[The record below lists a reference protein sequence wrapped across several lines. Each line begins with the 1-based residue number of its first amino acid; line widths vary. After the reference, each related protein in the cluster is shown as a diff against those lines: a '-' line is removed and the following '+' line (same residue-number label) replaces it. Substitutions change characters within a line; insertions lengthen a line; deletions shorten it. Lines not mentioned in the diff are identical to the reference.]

1 MTNPKWFLLRHFFA
15 RHWKSFLLEVAIAFL
30 VIVLAFAVTLW
41 IAIEIEQGSDKD
53 PQRYTVHF
61 DGIDYQDLERD
72 FHGLSRS
79 RSEYKTKAGKRIEF
93 HGNFYEVEQ

>member
-1 MTNPKWFLLRHFFA
+1 VAAATTVTVWFSIEFA
-15 RHWKSFLLEVAIAFL
+15 IG
-30 VIVLAFAVTLW
+30 FAGFVP
-41 IAIEIEQGSDKD
+41 AEKD

-61 DGIDYQDLERD
+61 DGIDYQDLTRD
-72 FHGLSRS
+72 YHGLSRS

>member
-1 MTNPKWFLLRHFFA
+1 VKF
-15 RHWKSFLLEVAIAFL
+15 EVIDYIGAAW
-30 VIVLAFAVTLW
+30 VCIVLVVLVAYLIKLT
-41 IAIEIEQGSDKD
+41 EPYYGEPRD

-93 HGNFYEVEQ
+93 HGSFYEVEQ

>member
-1 MTNPKWFLLRHFFA
+1 VKF
-15 RHWKSFLLEVAIAFL
+15 EVIDYIGAAW
-30 VIVLAFAVTLW
+30 VCIVLVVLVAYLIKLT
-41 IAIEIEQGSDKD
+41 EPYYGKPSD

>member
-1 MTNPKWFLLRHFFA
+1 M
-15 RHWKSFLLEVAIAFL
+15 
-30 VIVLAFAVTLW
+30 VLTIGCCALF
-41 IAIEIEQGSDKD
+41 DKYTTGEPSD

-61 DGIDYQDLERD
+61 DGIDYQDLTRE

-79 RSEYKTKAGKRIEF
+79 RAEYKTKAGKRIEF